1 MDFSFFNRTSTDRL
15 GPDDVDIVVDPQKRQ
30 AWILHVKPFRTQD
43 SVAGISYNTA
53 TFQFTIRGKN
63 GTEQV
68 LEGVKVAEPLR
79 ADMENVKTVTTM
91 WVNNAG
97 NVFDINQLPLEL
109 IKATVASAP
118 SKK

>member
-1 MDFSFFNRTSTDRL
+1 MDFDFFNRTSTDRL

-53 TFQFTIRGKN
+53 TFQFTIRSKN
-63 GTEQV
+63 GNEQV
-68 LEGVKVAEPLR
+68 LEDVKVAEPLR
-79 ADMENVKTVTTM
+79 ADMENVKTITAM

-97 NVFDINQLPLEL
+97 NVFDINELPLDL
-109 IKATVASAP
+109 VRTPDAGSPA
-118 SKK
+118 KK